1 MSTAEA
7 LQTLHTATVSQHGL
21 ITTAQAARIGISRTA
36 LARLVDGE
44 ALARIR
50 HGVYALPSSDG
61 DPDQDLRAAWLSTD
75 PRRFADER
83 ARAVDTP
90 VVSHAS
96 ASALHRMGDL
106 IPIRHSFT
114 APQRK
119 QTRQTDIRYHRAALD
134 PAEITLVND
143 MPVTAVPR
151 TLADLAAAYADDDH
165 LASMVR
171 DALSTSS
178 ATLEAIATALDA
190 HAAKRGLASGMD
202 LVNQYLISAGA
213 PRTAVD
219 VARFA
224 APALVVPLLQ
234 DREAMSRLARVISSY
249 FNTVDTQLAEQ
260 ISAIAPALKIAT
272 ETLRHHINLPDEKL
286 SNLAQAFSHI
296 QKSIPSYN
304 RDPTKKDIN
313 DRPDDS
319 A

>member
-7 LQTLHTATVSQHGL
+7 LQTLHTATVSQYGL

-50 HGVYALPSSDG
+50 HGVYVLPSSDG

-119 QTRQTDIRYHRAALD
+119 QTRHPL
-134 PAEITLVND
+134 P
-143 MPVTAVPR
+143 PR
-151 TLADLAAAYADDDH
+151 GARPRRDH
-165 LASMVR
+165 PGQR
-171 DALSTSS
+171 
-178 ATLEAIATALDA
+178 
-190 HAAKRGLASGMD
+190 HA
-202 LVNQYLISAGA
+202 
-213 PRTAVD
+213 
-219 VARFA
+219 
-224 APALVVPLLQ
+224 
-234 DREAMSRLARVISSY
+234 
-249 FNTVDTQLAEQ
+249 
-260 ISAIAPALKIAT
+260 
-272 ETLRHHINLPDEKL
+272 RHH
-286 SNLAQAFSHI
+286 
-296 QKSIPSYN
+296 
-304 RDPTKKDIN
+304 
-313 DRPDDS
+313 RPPNARGS
-319 A
+319 GRRLRR

>member
-143 MPVTAVPR
+143 MPVTTVPR

-178 ATLEAIATALDA
+178 EAIATALDA

-202 LVNQYLISAGA
+202 LVNQYLTSAGA

-234 DREAMSRLARVISSY
+234 DREAMSRLARALSSGL
-249 FNTVDTQLAEQ
+249 NAVDAQYRNRPAER
-260 ISAIAPALKIAT
+260 ISAITPA
-272 ETLRHHINLPDEKL
+272 
-286 SNLAQAFSHI
+286 
-296 QKSIPSYN
+296 
-304 RDPTKKDIN
+304 
-313 DRPDDS
+313 
-319 A
+319 

>member
-1 MSTAEA
+1 MRTAEA
-7 LQTLHTATVSQHGL
+7 LQTLHTATVPQHGL

-36 LARLVDGE
+36 LARLAGGE

-50 HGVYALPSSDG
+50 HGMYAPPSSDG

-143 MPVTAVPR
+143 MPITKIGR
-151 TLADLAAAYADDDH
+151 
-165 LASMVR
+165 
-171 DALSTSS
+171 
-178 ATLEAIATALDA
+178 A
-190 HAAKRGLASGMD
+190 H
-202 LVNQYLISAGA
+202 V
-213 PRTAVD
+213 
-219 VARFA
+219 
-224 APALVVPLLQ
+224 
-234 DREAMSRLARVISSY
+234 
-249 FNTVDTQLAEQ
+249 
-260 ISAIAPALKIAT
+260 
-272 ETLRHHINLPDEKL
+272 
-286 SNLAQAFSHI
+286 
-296 QKSIPSYN
+296 
-304 RDPTKKDIN
+304 
-313 DRPDDS
+313 
-319 A
+319 

>member
-1 MSTAEA
+1 M
-7 LQTLHTATVSQHGL
+7 
-21 ITTAQAARIGISRTA
+21 
-36 LARLVDGE
+36 DGE

-50 HGVYALPSSDG
+50 HGVYVLPSSDG

-143 MPVTAVPR
+143 MPVTTVPR
-151 TLADLAAAYADDDH
+151 TLADLTAAYADDDH

-202 LVNQYLISAGA
+202 LVNQYLTSAGA

-234 DREAMSRLARVISSY
+234 DREAMSRLARALSSGL
-249 FNTVDTQLAEQ
+249 NAVDAQYRNRPAER
-260 ISAIAPALKIAT
+260 ISAITPA
-272 ETLRHHINLPDEKL
+272 
-286 SNLAQAFSHI
+286 
-296 QKSIPSYN
+296 
-304 RDPTKKDIN
+304 
-313 DRPDDS
+313 
-319 A
+319 